1 MLKIVSRPE
10 FEQKVV
16 VNTKHLK
23 GEFVARFVALPQS
36 EISAIEAKLIAERKG
51 PQDLVHH
58 VCVGHDTVDM
68 LGEAVE
74 YSAGGLSLTK
84 LLDYPGIG
92 PAMLKAYYAGL
103 WEEAS
108 GN

>member
-1 MLKIVSRPE
+1 MLKIIARPE
-10 FEQKVV
+10 FDQTVT

-23 GEFVARFVALPQS
+23 GEFGARFVALPQS
-36 EISAIEAKLIAERKG
+36 EISAIEAKLKAEGKG
-51 PQDLVHH
+51 PQDLVYH

-68 LGEAVE
+68 AGEAVE
-74 YSAGGLSLTK
+74 YKAGGLSLAV